1 MRMRDPRRP
10 FGIASLA
17 MNIAIVC
24 IAIASFLPVA
34 CAGIAKQ
41 AGMRA
46 GKFNNHTPREWLAK
60 QTGAAARANA
70 AQANSWE
77 ALPVFAA
84 GVLSAEFLQVPQGRI
99 DMMAMA
105 FIACRIAYIALYV
118 GDAASLRSVAWFAG
132 YGISLALFVANM
144 F

>member
-1 MRMRDPRRP
+1 
-10 FGIASLA
+10 
-17 MNIAIVC
+17 MNIAITC
-24 IAIASFLPVA
+24 IAIASVLPIL
-34 CAGIAKQ
+34 CAGLAKRGGIATKTFDNNNP
-41 AGMRA
+41 RA
-46 GKFNNHTPREWLAK
+46 WLAK

-77 ALPVFAA
+77 ALPIFAA

-105 FIACRIAYIALYV
+105 FVACRIVYIGLYV
-118 GDAASLRSVAWFAG
+118 GDIATMRSVVWTAG
-132 YGISLALFVANM
+132 LLLSLGLFFANM

>member
-1 MRMRDPRRP
+1 
-10 FGIASLA
+10 